1 MHEMYTVRE
10 KLHASM
16 EEYGAKE
23 CSVFCPGSRDDFRD
37 ARTGICGVGE
47 EYGWHVFVVSEWKI
61 KEKQLDQRYLLCK
74 CKGDSEYRCD

>member
-61 KEKQLDQRYLLCK
+61 M
-74 CKGDSEYRCD
+74 